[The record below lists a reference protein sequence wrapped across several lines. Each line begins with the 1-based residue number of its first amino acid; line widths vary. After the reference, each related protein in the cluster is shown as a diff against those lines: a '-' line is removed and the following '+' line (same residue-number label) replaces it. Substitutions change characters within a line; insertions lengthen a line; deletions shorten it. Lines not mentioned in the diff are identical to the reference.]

1 MQSGADSVWAFLAE
15 LPEERREIVAAV
27 RTPRRCEKPR
37 LSGAFTRLRGKDSNL
52 DYPVQSRASYR

>member
-1 MQSGADSVWAFLAE
+1 MRSGADGVRAYLAE
-15 LPEERREIVAAV
+15 LPEDRREIVVAV

>member
-1 MQSGADSVWAFLAE
+1 MRSGADGLRAYLADV
-15 LPEERREIVAAV
+15 PEDRREIVAAV

>member
-1 MQSGADSVWAFLAE
+1 MQSGSDSVRACLAE
-15 LPEERREIVAAV
+15 LWEDRRGVVAAL
-27 RTPRRCEKPR
+27 RTPRRGEKPR